1 MAEMLPFGYAGFYDV
16 PRFMVLR
23 FRGVTLVLRSPFD
36 ESLDE
41 YPDTYSVHQVPRA
54 IEDAVMAGDYGLLN
68 EATLQP
74 LGQIAINRV
83 AFDPTKRHALSSE
96 CLEEL
101 FA

>member
-54 IEDAVMAGDYGLLN
+54 IVPRRAFCMRIEVVS
-68 EATLQP
+68 ESPATL
-74 LGQIAINRV
+74 
-83 AFDPTKRHALSSE
+83 K
-96 CLEEL
+96 
-101 FA
+101 